1 VNLGGRVGVGE
12 RAIKNADS
20 VEAAKLWR
28 LEKNEDRKTRT

>member
-20 VEAAKLWR
+20 AEAAKLWR